1 MGILTVSC
9 FKNKEDKKTSED
21 TKNDSYTSITENN
34 TSQVNSDI
42 FNLGKNNNQ
51 QQANNKGNIENLTP
65 EEQQNLIN
73 NKVDPAKVSQAIKDA
88 ENGNKEAIL
97 SLAHLYYGLKD
108 TAKAKKYLQMG
119 VNRNYPEAIYNM
131 AMLLKEEGNMAE
143 ANKMIAKL
151 PKNAGNPQQI
161 PGAEA
166 YMG

>member
-1 MGILTVSC
+1 MIELKKKVFFLFLVVMGILTVSC

-108 TAKAKKYLQMG
+108 TAKAKK
-119 VNRNYPEAIYNM
+119 
-131 AMLLKEEGNMAE
+131 
-143 ANKMIAKL
+143 
-151 PKNAGNPQQI
+151 
-161 PGAEA
+161 
-166 YMG
+166 